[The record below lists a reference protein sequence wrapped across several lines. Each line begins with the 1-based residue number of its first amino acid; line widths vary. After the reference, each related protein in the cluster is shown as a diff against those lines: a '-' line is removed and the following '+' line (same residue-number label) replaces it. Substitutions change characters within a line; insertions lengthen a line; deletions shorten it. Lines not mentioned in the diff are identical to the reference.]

1 MDFETLLELLREL
14 ACTIGLKILYALL
27 VLVVGLKLIKWLKK
41 KLPVLPGLERLDKGV
56 QSFLTSATA
65 VALYVLL
72 FISIAMI
79 LGVPTTSF
87 IAALAS
93 VLAAIGLAM
102 QGSLS
107 NFVGGLMLLI
117 FQPFRVGDYICA
129 PEQNVEGT
137 VKEITVVYTVLH
149 TFDGMEI
156 TIPNGALT
164 NSTVKN
170 VTCTPTRRLDLP
182 FRIDPSHPIAEVE
195 ALLADVVAAEPRVL
209 SDPAPFTRLTE
220 VAGDA
225 LTYTVR
231 VWCANGDYWPV
242 RFDLTRA
249 VKDAL
254 DSHGIIIPR
263 SQLDVHVDKP
273 ERIA

>member
-117 FQPFRVGDYICA
+117 FQPFRVGDYISA

-137 VKEITVVYTVLH
+137 VREITVVYTVLH

>member
-27 VLVVGLKLIKWLKK
+27 VLVVGLKLIKGLKK

-129 PEQNVEGT
+129 PAQNVEGT
-137 VKEITVVYTVLH
+137 VREITVVYTVLH

>member
-1 MDFETLLELLREL
+1 MNFETLLELLREL

-137 VKEITVVYTVLH
+137 VREITVVYTVLH

>member
-249 VKDAL
+249 IKDAL

>member
-117 FQPFRVGDYICA
+117 FQPFRVGDYISA

-249 VKDAL
+249 IKDAL

-263 SQLDVHVDKP
+263 SQLDVRVDKP

>member
-137 VKEITVVYTVLH
+137 VREITVVYTVLH

-254 DSHGIIIPR
+254 DSRGIIIPR